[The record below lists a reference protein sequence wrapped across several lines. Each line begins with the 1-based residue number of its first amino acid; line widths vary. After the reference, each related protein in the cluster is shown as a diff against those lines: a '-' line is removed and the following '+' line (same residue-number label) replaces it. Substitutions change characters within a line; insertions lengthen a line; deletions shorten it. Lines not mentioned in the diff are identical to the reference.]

1 MKTKNNVQKTKNNVQ
16 KTVLRSLAV
25 VVSFV
30 LISFTVTAQD
40 FWKAV
45 LANSSFN
52 EIALAMAETSKK
64 STAPA
69 PVTENNSV
77 NYIYENEY
85 DGKLALEYW
94 MTDNTNFEATSIPK
108 VERDVTIEVEDWML
122 DENLYSAAQE
132 TDDELKVEDWMT
144 KDVVWVN

>member
-1 MKTKNNVQKTKNNVQ
+1 MKTKNNVQ
-16 KTVLRSLAV
+16 KTVLRSAAV

-64 STAPA
+64 STAAA
-69 PVTENNSV
+69 PVSNRSA

-85 DGKLALEYW
+85 DGKLA
-94 MTDNTNFEATSIPK
+94 
-108 VERDVTIEVEDWML
+108 VEDWM
-122 DENLYSAAQE
+122 
-132 TDDELKVEDWMT
+132 KVCLF
-144 KDVVWVN
+144 

>member
-1 MKTKNNVQKTKNNVQ
+1 MKTKNNVQ

-52 EIALAMAETSKK
+52 EIAMAMAETSKK
-64 STAPA
+64 SKAPA

-77 NYIYENEY
+77 NYIFENEY

-94 MTDNTNFEATSIPK
+94 MTDNNNFEATPIPK

>member
-1 MKTKNNVQKTKNNVQ
+1 MKTKNNVQ

-30 LISFTVTAQD
+30 LISFTVAAQD
-40 FWKAV
+40 FWKTL

-64 STAPA
+64 SNTPA
-69 PVTENNSV
+69 PVTENNSA

-85 DGKLALEYW
+85 DGRLALEDW
-94 MTDNTNFEATSIPK
+94 MTDNNYFEATSIPQ
-108 VERDVTIEVEDWML
+108 VEKENTLQVEDWML
-122 DENLYSAAQE
+122 DESLFCASQE
-132 TDDELKVEDWMT
+132 TESELKVEDWMT
-144 KDVVWVN
+144 SDEVWVN

>member
-64 STAPA
+64 STAA
-69 PVTENNSV
+69 PVSGKSA

-94 MTDNTNFEATSIPK
+94 MTDNSNFEATSVPK
-108 VERDVTIEVEDWML
+108 VEKESELQVEDWML
-122 DENLYSAAQE
+122 DESFFSAATE

-144 KDVVWVN
+144 NHEVWVN